1 MVWRQPDH
9 LAHYD
14 SECGVV
20 GGSRWQC
27 FNLKR
32 LLQLYPVRHQ
42 NEDALHVLQDGC
54 SSQVI
59 SLQLSPLL

>member
-1 MVWRQPDH
+1 
-9 LAHYD
+9 
-14 SECGVV
+14 VV